1 MEWYKADL
9 HLHTPASDCY
19 KQADVTYYDI
29 LKRAADKGLDVI
41 AFADHNT
48 VRGYAEMF
56 GEIRDL
62 ELLEALGRLAPDER
76 DRLESYR
83 VLMRKVL
90 VLPGFEFTA
99 TFGFHVL
106 GVFSQSMT
114 VRDLEFLLLR
124 MGIPSTKLDEGTGE
138 VGATVDVLTA
148 YRLIREA
155 GGIVIAAHANSSHG
169 VALQG
174 LGFGG
179 QTKIAFTQDQ
189 NLHALEVTD
198 FESSRSGR
206 SALFFNGSR
215 PEYPRRMHILQS
227 SDAHRLD
234 DDPHDKTQFGVGGR
248 PVEFQL
254 PSMTFAALKNVLEGT
269 DFSRIRPH
277 RPAREPFDHVQVAR
291 DTGASIVQSFHESM
305 GRRGGRLHAVLADMV
320 AFANTNGGTVY
331 IGAAAKSSAPIRG
344 VDRPEEAV
352 TILRAEVQ
360 KRISPPLEVDV
371 APAKSGTKHVLRV
384 SVPSGPEKP
393 YALDGTK
400 IYVRQETETSLAVR
414 DEIIQIISGH
424 GKEAAP
430 EAVETPGEAVI
441 TSSGFRVPP
450 PRTGVEVLD
459 SEERK
464 GVRYHT
470 LRDLRNGSVVSSV
483 TRESARR
490 LWRYAI
496 SEHGKSP
503 RPQTNLEWQRDLALR
518 KTHRRGGKAKYDLA
532 QLDESGATHYY
543 YGVTE
548 EGLQGEWKD
557 VVGLSDNGS
566 SQNGAPDGALQE

>member
-1 MEWYKADL
+1 M
-9 HLHTPASDCY
+9 
-19 KQADVTYYDI
+19 YYDI

-41 AFADHNT
+41 ALTDHNT
-48 VRGYAEMF
+48 VRGYAELF

-62 ELLEALGRLAPDER
+62 ELLEALGRLAPGER
-76 DRLESYR
+76 ERLESYR
-83 VLMRKVL
+83 VLMRRVL
-90 VLPGFEFTA
+90 VLPGVEFTT

-106 GVFSQSMT
+106 GIFSQAAT
-114 VRDLEFLLLR
+114 VRDIEFLLLR
-124 MGIPSTKLDEGTGE
+124 MGIPGAKLDEGTGE

-148 YRLIREA
+148 YRMIREA
-155 GGIVIAAHANSSHG
+155 GGIVVAAHANSSHG

-198 FESSRSGR
+198 FESNRAGR
-206 SALFFNGSR
+206 SSQFFNGSR

-234 DDPHDKTQFGVGGR
+234 DDPHDKTQFGIGGR
-248 PVEFQL
+248 TVEFQL
-254 PSMTFAALKNVLEGT
+254 PAVSFTAIKDLLEGT

-291 DTGASIVQSFHESM
+291 DAGASIVQSFHESM
-305 GRRGGRLHAVLADMV
+305 GRRGGRLHAVLADIV
-320 AFANTNGGTVY
+320 AFGNTNGGTVFV
-331 IGAAAKSSAPIRG
+331 GAAAKSSAPIRG
-344 VDRPEEAV
+344 LDRAEEAV
-352 TILRAEVQ
+352 AILRAEVQ

-371 APAKSGTKHVLRV
+371 SPAKSGSKNVLRV
-384 SVPSGPEKP
+384 SVASGADKP

-414 DEIIQIISGH
+414 DEIIQIVAGH
-424 GKEAAP
+424 GKEVTPAST
-430 EAVETPGEAVI
+430 EAPGEAVV

-459 SEERK
+459 SQDRK

-470 LRDLRNGSVVSSV
+470 LRDLRNDSVVSNV
-483 TRESARR
+483 TLESARR

-496 SEHGKSP
+496 SEHAKTA
-503 RPQTNLEWQRDLALR
+503 RQQAALDWQLDLAMR
-518 KTHRRGGKAKYDLA
+518 KVHRRGGKAKYDLA
-532 QLDESGATHYY
+532 QLDESGTTHYY

-548 EGLQGEWKD
+548 EGLHDEWKD
-557 VVGLSDNGS
+557 LVGLQENGA
-566 SQNGAPDGALQE
+566 SQNGAPSGAPLE